1 MSILTS
7 PTFLLPSNLRTNANL
22 RTSPRPWSRQSLSF
36 LSSLTDTMRLS
47 YRSRHCT
54 TREKLPLPMSATTRY
69 LWAMTTPTEIGSSG
83 LSSSPLT
90 CGWYSIGS
98 ETCASSAPCAALSS
112 APSRKTTLVG
122 LMPCACPGCCCARRA
137 AWEVTENRW
146 GGTQRDQDR
155 HLGPAP
161 RVGSSVAQSSLALG
175 AQWAAVQ

>member
-1 MSILTS
+1 
-7 PTFLLPSNLRTNANL
+7 
-22 RTSPRPWSRQSLSF
+22 
-36 LSSLTDTMRLS
+36 MRLS

-137 AWEVTENRW
+137 AWVVTENGW

-155 HLGPAP
+155 RLGPAP
-161 RVGSSVAQSSLALG
+161 RVGSSVALDAARSS
-175 AQWAAVQ
+175 